1 MACTYCTYTC
11 IHACK
16 NCVCVHVSVV
26 CVFRKIYNAVCLPF
40 LPVLQMNL
48 ALTYASRTQHVRLA
62 RHISELIQQKSMEE
76 LSDDDD
82 DPIGQFDDNWTNQDA
97 DDDTTDDVMY
107 AKSRSHTLNK
117 RSDLVS
123 KMSSKKINLSSKFGK
138 MTSSADGRSKFNR
151 YMDQVKRGK
160 FLSSASSSSWKL
172 KALKGDQDGLD
183 EEERE
188 EDGNSPVANEG
199 AVSSTGTGDVIGGV
213 EGGVG
218 GGGGY
223 DETKELFSDSEQDPV
238 GDGDMEVEG
247 ERGGGGGE
255 SDDGLDDDFSF
266 TPTGDGGGF
275 SASSGKRAN
284 PFKVSINC
292 ISYITML
299 CTCKIYMYF

>member
-1 MACTYCTYTC
+1 
-11 IHACK
+11 
-16 NCVCVHVSVV
+16 
-26 CVFRKIYNAVCLPF
+26 
-40 LPVLQMNL
+40 MNL

-82 DPIGQFDDNWTNQDA
+82 LIGQFDNNWANQDA
-97 DDDTTDDVMY
+97 GDDTTDDVMY

-138 MTSSADGRSKFNR
+138 MTSSSTDGRSKFNR

-160 FLSSASSSSWKL
+160 FLSSASNSGREL
-172 KALKGDQDGLD
+172 KVSKGDQDGLD
-183 EEERE
+183 EEDRGFE
-188 EDGNSPVANEG
+188 EEHGNSPGANG
-199 AVSSTGTGDVIGGV
+199 GGVSSTGVGDLIGGLG
-213 EGGVG
+213 GGVG
-218 GGGGY
+218 EGGGY
-223 DETKELFSDSEQDPV
+223 DETKELFSDSEQDPA
-238 GDGDMEVEG
+238 GDGGMEVEG
-247 ERGGGGGE
+247 ERGGGGGGE

-284 PFKVSINC
+284 PFKVGLNS
-292 ISYITML
+292 ISYITLQFLRLVCCQNNIMHLFSLSVFYTIIL
-299 CTCKIYMYF
+299 CLR